1 MKGYFIANN
10 RISKLDIVVAW
21 AQGAQI
27 LRSLIDT
34 GFTGALAVP
43 TNIARE
49 LGLRVRAVENIQ
61 YGDGSIKPTPT
72 ALAIAVL
79 ADGTKKVVNV
89 LITEGSPAIGVQ
101 FLKGYELKMNF
112 KYYTIDLERSI

>member
-1 MKGYFIANN
+1 MQGYFIANN
-10 RISKLDIVVAW
+10 RIPKLDIIVAW

-49 LGLRVRAVENIQ
+49 LGLQVKGIEDVT

-72 ALAIAVL
+72 ALAVAVL

-101 FLKGYELKMNF
+101 FLMDYELKMNF

>member
-10 RISKLDIVVAW
+10 RIPKLDIIVAW
-21 AQGAQI
+21 AQGTQI

-49 LGLRVRAVENIQ
+49 LGLQVTGIEDVQ
-61 YGDGSIKPTPT
+61 YGDGSIKPTLT

-79 ADGTKKVVNV
+79 TDGTK
-89 LITEGSPAIGVQ
+89 
-101 FLKGYELKMNF
+101 
-112 KYYTIDLERSI
+112 R